1 MSTSYKS
8 LHRQMHFAALL
19 LVLPALASANAD
31 SKLTSG
37 SGPDGYRSYALKA
50 NADLAKTVELNLDYF
65 FAQATGAANTREIG
79 AGLTWYATELV
90 SGNYRYSVINDGTF
104 EVKGN
109 EGGLSFA
116 LDTLWQGEL
125 RTSLDLGYGAFK
137 YKFANPQ
144 TIAAS
149 NFELTQNRSSF
160 GLSQDLA
167 ASFTVYGSHDRYKYD
182 KNLDASI
189 LLLLRNRPLL
199 LSRTI
204 ALLSYPDKTN
214 TLGMTWKTTDALS
227 IDLSSA
233 KTTTLLEQEQKS
245 TKLAVEYQIGDSLS
259 IAAAVTRVSNSAI
272 LGPLGGTVQP
282 ATQSTYS
289 EFTVGWDF

>member
-1 MSTSYKS
+1 MTTLNKS
-8 LHRQMHFAALL
+8 MQRQMCLAAFLF
-19 LVLPALASANAD
+19 VLPSLACANAD
-31 SKLTSG
+31 NGLTYG
-37 SGPDGYRSYALKA
+37 SGPDGFRSYAFKA
-50 NADLAKTVELNLDYF
+50 NADLAETLEFNLDYF
-65 FAQATGAANTREIG
+65 FAKATGVANTREIG
-79 AGLTWYATELV
+79 AGLTWYATELA
-90 SGNYRYSVINDGTF
+90 SGNYRFSVINDGTF

-137 YKFANPQ
+137 YKIANPQ
-144 TIAAS
+144 TILAS

-167 ASFTVYGSHDRYKYD
+167 SSFTVYGSHDKYKYD
-182 KNLDASI
+182 RNLDASI

-199 LSRTI
+199 LSRKL
-204 ALLSYPDKTN
+204 ALLAFPDKTN
-214 TLGMTWKTTDALS
+214 TLGITWKTTDALS

-245 TKLAVEYQIGDSLS
+245 TKLAVDYQIGDRLS

-282 ATQSTYS
+282 ATQDTYS
-289 EFTVGWDF
+289 EFSVGWGF

>member
-1 MSTSYKS
+1 MSTINKPMQ
-8 LHRQMHFAALL
+8 LQIHIVALL
-19 LVLPALASANAD
+19 FVFPVAAYAD
-31 SKLTSG
+31 ADTRLTYG
-37 SGPDGYRSYALKA
+37 SGPDGYHSYAFKA
-50 NADLAKTVELNLDYF
+50 NADIVKTVELNLDYF
-65 FAQATGAANTREIG
+65 FAQATGVANTREIG
-79 AGLTWYATELV
+79 AGLTWYATELA

-137 YKFANPQ
+137 YKIANPQ

-149 NFELTQNRSSF
+149 NFERTQNRSSF

-167 ASFTVYGSHDRYKYD
+167 SSFTVYGSHDKYKYD
-182 KNLDASI
+182 KNIDASI

-199 LSRTI
+199 LSRTL
-204 ALLSYPDKTN
+204 ALLAFPDKTN

-245 TKLAVEYQIGDSLS
+245 IKLAVDYRMGDSLS
-259 IAAAVTRVSNSAI
+259 IAAAVTRVNNSAI
-272 LGPLGGTVQP
+272 IRPNGVIGQP
-282 ATQSTYS
+282 ATQDTYS
-289 EFTVGWDF
+289 EFSVGWGF